1 MHNGQATHW
10 QMTQPFSPV
19 KVYSEEYLTV
29 LCEKNDSKD
38 ILKYL
43 FIVLAR
49 LASKIGDLDKL
60 ER

>member
-1 MHNGQATHW
+1 
-10 QMTQPFSPV
+10 MTQLFSPV

-29 LCEKNDSKD
+29 VCEKNDSKD
-38 ILKYL
+38 TLKYL